1 MSDFEARVVASDGM
15 IWSGRATFL
24 AARTVIGE
32 IGILPHHEPV
42 LALLDEGEVEVTLP
56 DDSVLRVAVHQG
68 FLSVEAETVTILAD
82 TAELA
87 ADIDLA
93 RAEAALARASA
104 QADEDEEAAAAVR
117 RAEVRI
123 EVATTR

>member
-1 MSDFEARVVASDGM
+1 VSDFEARVVASDGM
-15 IWSGRATFL
+15 IWSGRATFV

-42 LALLDEGEVEVTLP
+42 LALLDEGEVEINLP

-87 ADIDLA
+87 SDIDLD

-104 QADEDEEAAAAVR
+104 LADDDEEAAAALR